1 MMRTL
6 EYKTLD
12 LQRNYDTMST
22 MKDYMM
28 WLDDRGIATYSNE
41 IGELIVPEGTN
52 IYAPELVDEY
62 EDDEKWRGI
71 ELDDDDYI
79 IEDEEEL
86 LIDDGDLDDC
96 AITPDAYWFQPE
108 GGLTG
113 DAYNFLHTIDSQGEF
128 V

>member
-1 MMRTL
+1 
-6 EYKTLD
+6 
-12 LQRNYDTMST
+12 MST

-28 WLDDRGIATYSNE
+28 WLDDKGIATYSNE

-52 IYAPELVDEY
+52 IYAPSLVDDY
-62 EDDEKWRGI
+62 KDDGKWHGV
-71 ELDDDDYI
+71 ETDDDDYI

-86 LIDDGDLDDC
+86 LIDDGDMDDC
-96 AITPDAYWFQPE
+96 AYTPDAYWFRPE

-113 DAYNFLHTIDSQGEF
+113 DAMNFLHTLDSQGEF

>member
-1 MMRTL
+1 
-6 EYKTLD
+6 
-12 LQRNYDTMST
+12 

-28 WLDDRGIATYSNE
+28 WLDDREIATWSNE
-41 IGELIVPEGTN
+41 IGELIIPEGTN

-62 EDDEKWRGI
+62 NEDEKWRGI
-71 ELDDDDYI
+71 EIDDDDYI
-79 IEDEEEL
+79 IDDEEDL

-96 AITPDAYWFQPE
+96 VYTPDDYWFTDE

-113 DAYNFLHTIDSQGEF
+113 DAQTFLHELDIQGEL

>member
-62 EDDEKWRGI
+62 EDEEKWRGI

>member
-1 MMRTL
+1 
-6 EYKTLD
+6 
-12 LQRNYDTMST
+12 MST

-28 WLDDRGIATYSNE
+28 WLDDRGIATWNNE

-52 IYAPELVDEY
+52 IYAPSLVDDY
-62 EDDEKWRGI
+62 KDDSKWHGV
-71 ELDDDDYI
+71 EVDDDDYI

-86 LIDDGDLDDC
+86 LIDDGDMDDC
-96 AITPDAYWFQPE
+96 AYTPETYWFQPE

-113 DAYNFLHTIDSQGEF
+113 DAYNFLYTLDSQGEL

>member
-1 MMRTL
+1 
-6 EYKTLD
+6 
-12 LQRNYDTMST
+12 MSA

-28 WLDDRGIATYSNE
+28 WLDDKGIATWSNE
-41 IGELIVPEGTN
+41 LGELIVPVGTN

-62 EDDEKWRGI
+62 KEDEKWRGV

-79 IEDEEEL
+79 IDEEEEL
-86 LIDDGDLDDC
+86 QIDDGDMDDC
-96 AITPDAYWFQPE
+96 AWSPNDYWFHTD

-113 DAYNFLHTIDSQGEF
+113 DAMNFLYTLDSQGEL

>member
-1 MMRTL
+1 
-6 EYKTLD
+6 
-12 LQRNYDTMST
+12 MST

-96 AITPDAYWFQPE
+96 ARTPDAYWFQPE